1 MSSMLNRIVL
11 GLCLMAT
18 GVLAQGAPSQA
29 PDAASKAE
37 PKAEPKTDKPKDAGP
52 SATTAIAAAKKK
64 AEERRVLKP
73 SQIPGELVRLKSKAD
88 IKAELKIRTTPGR
101 PAVVFKGVI
110 RNGKLIERIVNSRF
124 VAQNS
129 VSHPRAGVR
138 IWWAGNSDGYIFFR
152 YSSIETISITGKL
165 TAKERAEIMRRLQA
179 KREGRDPDEVIKA
192 AAELE
197 AKKFADIEKMSPRV
211 RGEFLM
217 ARYPEGL
224 GWTGK
229 RFRELRRK
237 KTLDDVKLPPEE
249 ELFVKYYRALE
260 KVRYQALRT
269 AAKKKEE
276 FKPRSGDS
284 GDEGEQPS
292 SADNK

>member
-11 GLCLMAT
+11 ALCLMAA
-18 GVLAQGAPSQA
+18 GILAQDAPSKA
-29 PDAASKAE
+29 RDAAEKAKPVVGSKKEEA
-37 PKAEPKTDKPKDAGP
+37 KASDATA
-52 SATTAIAAAKKK
+52 STAIAAAKKK

-73 SQIPGELVRLKSKAD
+73 SQIPGELMRLKTKAD

-101 PAVVFKGVI
+101 PAVIFKGVI

-124 VAQNS
+124 ETQKS

-152 YSSIETISITGKL
+152 YSSIETLAITGKL

-179 KREGRDPDEVIKA
+179 KREGRDPEEVAKA

-197 AKKFADIEKMSPRV
+197 AKKFADIEKMSPQM

-237 KTLDDVKLPPEE
+237 KMLDDVKLPPEE
-249 ELFVKYYRALE
+249 ELFVKYYRVLE
-260 KVRYQALRT
+260 KVRYQALRN

-284 GDEGEQPS
+284 GDEGEQPPS
-292 SADNK
+292 EDEK